1 MGSSYARE
9 FACYASRRIDSVWFS
24 STHKRIFYKI
34 KKRVT
39 EMITLFSGG
48 RGWIRTTE
56 VIDDRFT
63 VCQMPFIYNDFEKC
77 NTEVT
82 Q

>member
-1 MGSSYARE
+1 M
-9 FACYASRRIDSVWFS
+9 
-24 STHKRIFYKI
+24 KKI
-34 KKRVT
+34 KKAFKT
-39 EMITLFSGG
+39 ALFSGFKGFGG

-63 VCQMPFIYNDFEKC
+63 VCQTPFIYNDFEKC